1 METVLVKPIRG
12 RVLVDPIYPRHKGL
26 IFTGHLRPEDIPTT
40 GRVISMPARR
50 LTKKGIPVD
59 WEFKVGDIVV
69 MKRYSCQQITLR
81 KRELIAARASEVLA
95 VIEDENAI
103 EA

>member
-1 METVLVKPIRG
+1 MQTILVKPIRG
-12 RVLVDPIYPRHKGL
+12 RVLVGPIYPKHKGL

-40 GRVISMPARR
+40 GRVVSIPARR

-69 MKRYSCQQITLR
+69 MKRFSCQQITIR
-81 KRELIAARASEVLA
+81 GRELIAAKASEVLA
-95 VIEDENAI
+95 VIEDESI
-103 EA
+103 L